1 MDPSDVPPPATN
13 AGRDSRA
20 HDDFSIALGI
30 ENRRNRQLL
39 TDLLSEFETT
49 EATAPIP
56 DGTDLCLVDTDG
68 FAALQEAITDW
79 KDAERPA
86 TAPVLLLT
94 TGTAEEAWQRYGD
107 TVGDLLDGIQPI
119 PAPRRAVLARVDNL
133 LETRSHSLVSRAR
146 QQELELYK
154 RAMDDAGIG
163 ITIADATA
171 PEQPLIYVNEG
182 FVDITGYSREEVLGR
197 NCRFLQGTATE
208 EATVQRI
215 RDGLDAEEPISVE
228 IRNYRRDGDL
238 FWNALN
244 ITPVTDESG
253 TVTHFL
259 GFQQDVTDR
268 KQREQLLEQYEQI
281 LQSVDDPV
289 FVLDCTGR
297 VVDTNPA
304 AEEAFVPDG
313 TSATDTPIMDLFDI
327 DSVDG
332 FRSAIEALDDGE
344 RSQTREI
351 TVDAPGRRTVY
362 QFRFQRVTIATD
374 EPVDRIIAI
383 GRDITRIRE
392 YQDRLTVLDR
402 ILRHNLRNK
411 LNVVTGQST
420 FLEENADRLPLADV
434 REIASAIDS
443 AASDLLELADA
454 ARQFNR
460 NIDPSRASVAVV
472 DVTDLVRD
480 VAGGVRA
487 DHPGVSLDV
496 DAPSSVTAT
505 CPSTIRLCV
514 ERLVTNA
521 VEYADEQEPR
531 VGITVEDDGV
541 EWVEIAV
548 TDNGPGFPEVE
559 RRALTSGSETPLEH
573 VQGLS
578 LWLVRWAVTNVGG
591 RLEIRD
597 GPDGGATVA
606 LLLPRADRPTGV

>member
-1 MDPSDVPPPATN
+1 MDPSDVPPPASN

-20 HDDFSIALGI
+20 HDEFSIALGI
-30 ENRRNRQLL
+30 ENRRNRKLL
-39 TDLLSEFETT
+39 TDLLSDFETT

-68 FAALQEAITDW
+68 FAALQDAISDW

-94 TGTAEEAWQRYGD
+94 TSTAEEAWQRYGD

-119 PAPRRAVLARVDNL
+119 PAPKRAIRARVDNL

-146 QQELELYK
+146 QRELELYK

-163 ITIADATA
+163 ITIADATD

-182 FVDITGYSREEVLGR
+182 FVDITGYSREDVIGR
-197 NCRFLQGTATE
+197 NCRFLQGPDTD

-215 RDGLDAEEPISVE
+215 REGLDAEEPISVD
-228 IRNYRRDGDL
+228 IRNYRADGDL

-253 TVTHFL
+253 SVTHFL

-289 FVLDCTGR
+289 FVLDRTGR

-304 AEEAFVPDG
+304 AEEAFVSDG
-313 TSATDTPIMDLFDI
+313 ADSADTPVADLFDI
-327 DSVDG
+327 DSADA
-332 FRSAIEALDDGE
+332 FRAAIEALGDGE

-351 TVDAPGRRTVY
+351 TADTKGRRSVY

-411 LNVVTGQST
+411 LNVVTGQSQ

-434 REIASAIDS
+434 REIASAIDT

-460 NIDPSRASVAVV
+460 NIDPDRASSTVA

-480 VAGGVRA
+480 VVAEVRA
-487 DHPGVSLDV
+487 DRPDVSLDM
-496 DAPSSVTAT
+496 DASSSVTAT
-505 CPSTIRLCV
+505 CPSTIRLCI
-514 ERLVTNA
+514 ERLVANA
-521 VEYADEQEPR
+521 VEYADEQDPR
-531 VGITVEDDGV
+531 VRITVEDDGV
-541 EWVEIAV
+541 EWVELAV
-548 TDNGPGFPEVE
+548 ADNGPGFPDVE
-559 RRALTSGSETPLEH
+559 RRVLTSGSETSLEH

-597 GPDGGATVA
+597 RPDGGSVVA
-606 LLLPRADRPTGV
+606 LLLPRVDRPVGV